1 MITVSVFYPRKDGS
15 KFDMDYYVNSH
26 MPMVQQKLGAACK
39 GMSIERGLAGGA
51 PGSQPTYVAMVHLR
65 FDSVQ
70 SFQNAFGPQA
80 VRLEEV
86 LQRGQIGSC
95 RFADHLN
102 SLPRQHLVQPQ
113 SGLAVRRQCQA
124 RDHGTHLAYPECEV

>member
-39 GMSIERGLAGGA
+39 GMSIEQGVAGGA

-70 SFQNAFGPQA
+70 SFQNAFGPHADGIMADIPNYTTIEPVIQIS
-80 VRLEEV
+80 EV
-86 LQRGQIGSC
+86 IG
-95 RFADHLN
+95 
-102 SLPRQHLVQPQ
+102 
-113 SGLAVRRQCQA
+113 
-124 RDHGTHLAYPECEV
+124 